1 MSDSQKRSILMP
13 LGCLGLFALV
23 CLLAVALVFSISKG
37 MSSAFSAIPASM
49 PLKKEVVADEILLQ
63 NGDSKKIAQIDIEG
77 VIVSSAGRGLSMVD
91 EIKGLL
97 DHAVNDE
104 EVAAIVVR
112 VNSPG
117 GEVTASDV
125 LYNAVKNAA
134 AKKPVVIYM
143 DSVAASG
150 GYYLACGGDHIIA
163 NPTTLTGSIGVI
175 IQTINYKE
183 MINKVGVSVMTFKS
197 GQFKDMLSGSR
208 DITPAESAYV
218 ADLVMESYERF
229 LGIVSEARD
238 IPVEQLRGT
247 PNVDGRIYSGKTA
260 VDNNMIDAT
269 GYIEDAWIEAR
280 KRGNASDAKVVRYRM
295 RHSFA
300 DLLAFFG
307 QANAG
312 QADGTQVT
320 LDVSDRL
327 IPRIQSGT
335 PYYLYLPTG
344 DSD

>member
-1 MSDSQKRSILMP
+1 MP
-13 LGCLGLFALV
+13 LGCLGLFLLV
-23 CLLAVALVFSISKG
+23 ALLAVGLVFSIGKG
-37 MSSAFSAIPASM
+37 MTSAFSALPTSM
-49 PLKKEVVADEILLQ
+49 PPKKQVIAEEILLKDG
-63 NGDSKKIAQIDIEG
+63 NAKKIAQIDIEG
-77 VIVSSAGRGLSMVD
+77 VIMSSTGRGLSMVD

-97 DHAVNDE
+97 DHAVKDAD
-104 EVAAIVVR
+104 VAAIVVR

-143 DSVAASG
+143 DSIAASG

-175 IQTINYKE
+175 IQTINYKK
-183 MINKVGVSVMTFKS
+183 MSDKIGVSMVTFKS

-208 DITPAESAYV
+208 DITAAENAYV
-218 ADLVMESYERF
+218 SSLVMESYERF

-238 IPVEQLRGT
+238 IPIEQLRDT

-269 GYIEDAWIEAR
+269 GYIEDAWAEAM
-280 KRGNASDAKVVRYRM
+280 KRGSASDAKVVRYRM
-295 RHSFA
+295 RHSLA
-300 DLLAFFG
+300 DVLALFG
-307 QANAG
+307 EANAG
-312 QADGTQVT
+312 QADGSRVT

-327 IPRIQSGT
+327 IPRMQSGA
-335 PYYLYLPTG
+335 PYYLYLPTS
-344 DSD
+344 DSE

>member
-1 MSDSQKRSILMP
+1 MP
-13 LGCLGLFALV
+13 LGCLGLFILV
-23 CLLAVALVFSISKG
+23 CLLAVGLVISVGKG
-37 MSSAFSAIPASM
+37 MTSAFSAIPTTL
-49 PLKKEVVADEILLQ
+49 PPKKEVIADEILLQ
-63 NGDSKKIAQIDIEG
+63 DGTSKKIAQIDIEG
-77 VIVSSAGRGLSMVD
+77 VIMSSAVRGLSMVD
-91 EIKGLL
+91 EIKGLIE
-97 DHAVNDE
+97 HAVSDE

-125 LYNAVKNAA
+125 LYNAVKKAA

-143 DSVAASG
+143 DSIAASG

-183 MINKVGVSVMTFKS
+183 MIDKVGVSMMTFKS

-208 DITPAESAYV
+208 EITPAESSYV
-218 ADLVMESYERF
+218 NSLVMESYERF
-229 LGIVSEARD
+229 LGIVSEARN

-269 GYIEDAWIEAR
+269 GYIEDAWAEAK
-280 KRGNASDAKVVRYRM
+280 KRGNASDAQVVRYRM
-295 RHSFA
+295 RHTFA
-300 DLLAFFG
+300 DVLALFG
-307 QANAG
+307 QANAEH
-312 QADGTQVT
+312 ADGTRVT

-327 IPRIQSGT
+327 MPRMQSGT

-344 DSD
+344 DSE

>member
-1 MSDSQKRSILMP
+1 MP
-13 LGCLGLFALV
+13 LGCLGLFILV
-23 CLLAVALVFSISKG
+23 CLLAVGLVFSIG
-37 MSSAFSAIPASM
+37 RGVTNAFSALPTTI
-49 PLKKEVVADEILLQ
+49 PLKKEVIADEILLKE
-63 NGDSKKIAQIDIEG
+63 GSAKKIAQIDIEG
-77 VIVSSAGRGLSMVD
+77 VIMSSAGRGLSMVD

-97 DHAVNDE
+97 EHAVSDDN
-104 EVAAIVVR
+104 VAAIVVR

-143 DSVAASG
+143 DSIAASG

-183 MINKVGVSVMTFKS
+183 MTDKIGVSMVTFKS

-208 DITPAESAYV
+208 EVTPAESAYV
-218 ADLVMESYERF
+218 SSLVMESYERF

-269 GYIEDAWIEAR
+269 GYIEDAWAEAM
-280 KRGNASDAKVVRYRM
+280 KRGGASDAKVVRYRM
-295 RHSFA
+295 RHSLA
-300 DLLAFFG
+300 DLFAFLG
-307 QANAG
+307 QANAE
-312 QADGTQVT
+312 QADGKRVT

-327 IPRIQSGT
+327 IPRMQSGT

-344 DSD
+344 DSE